1 MEFKILFKLM
11 YRYTVRFNTYKKLS
25 IFIVTLEKN
34 SEICNLTKPKQ
45 QLCF

>member
-1 MEFKILFKLM
+1 MMEFKILFKLM

-34 SEICNLTKPKQ
+34 SEICNLT
-45 QLCF
+45 